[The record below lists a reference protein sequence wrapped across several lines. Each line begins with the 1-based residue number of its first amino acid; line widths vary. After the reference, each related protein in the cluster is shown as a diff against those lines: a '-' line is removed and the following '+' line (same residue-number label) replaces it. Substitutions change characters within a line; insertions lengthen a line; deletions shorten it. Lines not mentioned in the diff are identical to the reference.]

1 MMPSL
6 RGEET
11 EAGRGPVTRLRSE
24 SEEVARGSPGAQ
36 ALQLQTAFFSPCF
49 TCMMCEGP
57 PEVFHLLL

>member
-24 SEEVARGSPGAQ
+24 SEEVGRGSRGAQ
-36 ALQLQTAFFSPCF
+36 ALQLQTAFFIS
-49 TCMMCEGP
+49 
-57 PEVFHLLL
+57 VLHLHDV